1 MLTIF
6 FSRLKEIPSLYE
18 EFRREIGTHFLD
30 RFQMD
35 NNPPERD
42 IPRPLLTGLPQHLF
56 QTDGAGGA
64 GRLNVLSEQ
73 FSQAHAASAVNDS
86 SQQSSHTGA
95 ICDLAQHFSQ
105 THGTG
110 L

>member
-42 IPRPLLTGLPQHLF
+42 IPRPLLTGLPQHLS
-56 QTDGAGGA
+56 QTGGAGG
-64 GRLNVLSEQ
+64 LNVLSEQ